1 MFQKKLRLPN
11 AKSRNSRGTMPSNP
25 NTVEMISIREI
36 VSSIDENNFNLT
48 PDYQRGRVWSTKL
61 TKCLTETILSES
73 PIGMLQLARDN
84 DSEQWN
90 YLDGANRTY
99 SIIDFIENKFKV
111 SGFTFNTL
119 PEEAK
124 EKFLNFKICFTKFSN
139 MSLEEQR
146 KKFID
151 IQNGFG
157 LRCAEKT
164 WADLGNPVVKI
175 VREVRELNINRL
187 NSICSERRKND
198 INILVNIFA
207 MALASLKNNPIQH
220 VNVGNSSQMQKWV
233 QDTYKEH
240 GELLEDEESSNLI
253 KQHLTIV
260 IDRLGRLLKTSG
272 VKFKK
277 NQYIAMDLARVIIY
291 CDVNGKVLSDR
302 KINNKL
308 QQISEYQNNGEVE
321 DKHVDDYGYILSKP
335 SQVQYQKGIVSER
348 FNLCKKIFI

>member
-1 MFQKKLRLPN
+1 MPANINSVDILTIRKVLSLIDDNKL
-11 AKSRNSRGTMPSNP
+11 
-25 NTVEMISIREI
+25 
-36 VSSIDENNFNLT
+36 NLT

-61 TKCLTETILSES
+61 TKCLIETILSES
-73 PIGMLQLARDN
+73 PIGMLQLAREN
-84 DSEQWN
+84 DSEIWN
-90 YLDGANRTY
+90 FLDGANRTY

-119 PEEAK
+119 SEEQT
-124 EKFLNFKICFTKFSN
+124 EKFLDFEICFTTFPN
-139 MSLEEQR
+139 MTIEEQR

-164 WADLGNPVVKI
+164 WADLSNPVVKI
-175 VREVRELNINRL
+175 VREVRELNIDKL

-207 MALASLKNNPIQH
+207 MALASLNDMPVQH
-220 VNVGNSSQMQKWV
+220 VNVGNSIQMQKWV
-233 QDTYKEH
+233 QKTYRDH
-240 GELLEDEESSNLI
+240 SDLLSDAETSNLI
-253 KQHLTIV
+253 TQHLTIV
-260 IDRLGRLLKTSG
+260 INRLGRLLNTCG
-272 VKFKK
+272 FKFKK

-291 CDVNGKVLSDR
+291 CDNNRTILSDR
-302 KINNKL
+302 KIKKKL
-308 QQISEYQNNGEVE
+308 QQLSEYQNNGDVDDE
-321 DKHVDDYGYILSKP
+321 HVDDYGYILSKP